1 MEKNIDCMKYRKS
14 THLAGV
20 DVEMIVA
27 DKGKCVLTIQDCF
40 FDKGVNVSGNKTDGY
55 FINFKEAV
63 KPMVVNSTNRK
74 TIANIVKVKKELSSV
89 DSRNIGNWNDVAIE
103 LYFDPTIKMMGK
115 VTGGIKVKA
124 ESPIPNISDS
134 NALKLLN
141 SAKTLKELV
150 TLWTSLSVSEKSLPS
165 VLALKE
171 NLKTTLK

>member
-1 MEKNIDCMKYRKS
+1 
-14 THLAGV
+14 
-20 DVEMIVA
+20 
-27 DKGKCVLTIQDCF
+27 
-40 FDKGVNVSGNKTDGY
+40 
-55 FINFKEAV
+55 
-63 KPMVVNSTNRK
+63 MVVNSTNRK

-134 NALKLLN
+134 KALDLLN

-171 NLKTTLK
+171 NLKTKLK